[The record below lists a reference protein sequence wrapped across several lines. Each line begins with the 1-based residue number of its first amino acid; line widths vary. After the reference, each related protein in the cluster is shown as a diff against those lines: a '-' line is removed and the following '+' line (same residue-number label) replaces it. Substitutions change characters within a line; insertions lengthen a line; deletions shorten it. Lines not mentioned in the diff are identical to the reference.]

1 MVPTNRPY
9 TTTPFTEAP
18 IVINRV
24 ILVGNL
30 TRDAEATS
38 GPSTTLARMRIAT
51 NSVWRDA
58 DGNRQESAEFH
69 NVVAFGKLGEIC
81 AGYCLKGRRVYIE
94 GRLRTREYDG
104 NDGLRRHTTEI
115 VAETMKL
122 LDRPPAD
129 GAATH
134 VDDDN
139 PGGTSEAAASASPD
153 PEPDTVRRRHAEV
166 TAASAP

>member
-1 MVPTNRPY
+1 M
-9 TTTPFTEAP
+9 
-18 IVINRV
+18 INRV

-58 DGNRQESAEFH
+58 AGDRQESAEFH

-94 GRLRTREYDG
+94 GRLRTREYEG

-122 LDRPPAD
+122 LDRAPAD
-129 GAATH
+129 GATTH
-134 VDDDN
+134 VHDDT
-139 PGGTSEAAASASPD
+139 GETSEHSALENSASED
-153 PEPDTVRRRHAEV
+153 DTSRRRHAG
-166 TAASAP
+166 AAAAGAP

>member
-1 MVPTNRPY
+1 
-9 TTTPFTEAP
+9 
-18 IVINRV
+18 VINRV

-38 GPSTTLARMRIAT
+38 GPATTLARMRIAT
-51 NSVWRDA
+51 NSVWRDS

-81 AGYCLKGRRVYIE
+81 ASYCLKGRRVYIE

-104 NDGLRRHTTEI
+104 GDGLRRHSTEI

-122 LDRPPAD
+122 LDRPHGDETVRPAEDATPASSAEGAVDDNAGD
-129 GAATH
+129 GA
-134 VDDDN
+134 
-139 PGGTSEAAASASPD
+139 
-153 PEPDTVRRRHAEV
+153 RRRRPLSV
-166 TAASAP
+166 AAPGPS